1 MPKFVVG
8 LDMEEFEIL
17 RIYFEDLDR
26 NVSTVEDSIIYGIL
40 SQLVTD
46 YNDTEPELYFE

>member
-26 NVSTVEDSIIYGIL
+26 NVSTVEDSIIYGVI
-40 SQLVTD
+40 SQLVAD
-46 YNDTEPELYFE
+46 FDDKEPEFYYE